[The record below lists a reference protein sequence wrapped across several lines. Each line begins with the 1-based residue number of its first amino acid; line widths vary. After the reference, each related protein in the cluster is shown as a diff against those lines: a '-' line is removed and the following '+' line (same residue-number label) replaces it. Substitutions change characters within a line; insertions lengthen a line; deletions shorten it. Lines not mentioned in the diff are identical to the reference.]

1 MSIKIGDKVKDIFG
15 DIGTVENVFTDSA
28 PQIALVRH
36 NDGSLRK
43 RTLDGLEPIC
53 DTVRLTREDFNEYM
67 SKVVDRET
75 LDDMDDGTYRMY
87 QVTAEL
93 IGKRLEALLFGSGDN
108 G

>member
-1 MSIKIGDKVKDIFG
+1 MAIKIGDKVKDITG
-15 DIGTVENVFTDSA
+15 KIGTVERLSDGVTPLA
-28 PQIALVRH
+28 IVRYDD
-36 NDGSLRK
+36 NSLEK
-43 RTLDGLEPIC
+43 RRLIDLEPII
-53 DTVRLTREDFNEYM
+53 DGIHLTREEFNEYM

-93 IGKRLEALLFGSGDN
+93 IGKRLEALLFGSGEN